1 MTCVEAY
8 RSGVKQRQ
16 GNEGRKCSGSY
27 TTCEGFSV
35 RVSMQHARIL
45 CPAVSYSSEE
55 KAPIRQF
62 GSEAYFL
69 NSDTKLGYDAIRE
82 IFETGFS
89 FSAQ

>member
-1 MTCVEAY
+1 MSLTQ
-8 RSGVKQRQ
+8 KD
-16 GNEGRKCSGSY
+16 
-27 TTCEGFSV
+27 
-35 RVSMQHARIL
+35 
-45 CPAVSYSSEE
+45 
-55 KAPIRQF
+55 KAPIGQF